1 MEINTFDGRG
11 HFNSFATIQPER
23 LEPEKGLPLSDAPG
37 FYSHIPVFSER
48 AVLVLKKY
56 IDNNAEILTARYNEK
71 NYYIINVTNVLN
83 CINFEES
90 EYKTFPDGK
99 RIMVFEKYAFIKE
112 KVIDQDLFKVREET
126 VKRPFV
132 SDAFRESV
140 INNRLTG
147 FSFELV
153 WECED

>member
-1 MEINTFDGRG
+1 
-11 HFNSFATIQPER
+11 
-23 LEPEKGLPLSDAPG
+23 
-37 FYSHIPVFSER
+37 
-48 AVLVLKKY
+48 
-56 IDNNAEILTARYNEK
+56 
-71 NYYIINVTNVLN
+71 
-83 CINFEES
+83 
-90 EYKTFPDGK
+90 
-99 RIMVFEKYAFIKE
+99 MVFEKYAFIKE

-140 INNRLTG
+140 INKGLTG